1 MCQRPPN
8 SRGVWTSGWERNTT
22 SVWSNELLQTE
33 EREREMW
40 SWSCFRSVWP
50 HYLCWWMRKW
60 ICKPSLKWCSD
71 TNRSAGNWFTRELQ
85 RLKTVS
91 LCSVI
96 SFSCLN
102 VWGRRREF
110 FEVFKDMLRRGIV
123 CRSMRSHY
131 YKSTPFKLHTQF
143 FFFLNHKMFKETDSL
158 LKLHNI
164 SINQLFWHFILI
176 MESRRNKKYIL
187 LAY

>member
-1 MCQRPPN
+1 MFSHLLYPLDWTNDAVSCEKPSKCARDL
-8 SRGVWTSGWERNTT
+8 RTAWGVWTSGRERNTT

-33 EREREMW
+33 ERERNVELELLQI
-40 SWSCFRSVWP
+40 CLAL
-50 HYLCWWMRKW
+50 LCWWMRKW

-71 TNRSAGNWFTRELQ
+71 TNRSAGNWFTRKLQ

-110 FEVFKDMLRRGIV
+110 FEVFKDMLRRGMV

-131 YKSTPFKLHTQF
+131 YKSTPFKLKLELS
-143 FFFLNHKMFKETDSL
+143 LNKCCACRF
-158 LKLHNI
+158 
-164 SINQLFWHFILI
+164 IN
-176 MESRRNKKYIL
+176 SK
-187 LAY
+187 